1 MFNTDSSA
9 NDMSGNDMSGND
21 MSGNDMSGN
30 DMSGNDMS
38 GNDMSGN
45 NTEQE
50 KESTDKESTDEDLP
64 LFIRVFNNS
73 YVMFL
78 VWFICLYLVVFV
90 FFGVLLRGTRD
101 EETEK
106 KLSTTIDVLVLV
118 SVLAYTAY
126 IVYSTESYSSDAFTN
141 GIKDFLRDFYGNQ
154 LSLFSTM
161 LFLLTFYMLLYLMR
175 IPMGASTKPISV
187 KFIEFFGLIFLVS
200 VFIYDFFKYLLGI
213 DFLDF
218 LGNPEFNKLL
228 DTAGAPA
235 DLRFE
240 PKDQVFNVSNNY
252 YTYDDAQAVCKAF
265 DARLATYDEIESAY
279 NNGAEWCNYGW
290 SEGQM
295 AFFPTQKNT
304 WEKLQDNPLHKNS
317 CGRPGING
325 GYFDN
330 PHIKFGVNCFGKKP
344 KPTDLEKK
352 MMEATQDEPVPQTEE
367 EIALDEKVKYY
378 KENGDKLLQL
388 SSFNKDKWSRY

>member
-1 MFNTDSSA
+1 
-9 NDMSGNDMSGND
+9 
-21 MSGNDMSGN
+21 
-30 DMSGNDMS
+30 
-38 GNDMSGN
+38 
-45 NTEQE
+45 
-50 KESTDKESTDEDLP
+50 
-64 LFIRVFNNS
+64 
-73 YVMFL
+73 
-78 VWFICLYLVVFV
+78 
-90 FFGVLLRGTRD
+90 
-101 EETEK
+101 
-106 KLSTTIDVLVLV
+106 
-118 SVLAYTAY
+118 
-126 IVYSTESYSSDAFTN
+126 
-141 GIKDFLRDFYGNQ
+141 
-154 LSLFSTM
+154 
-161 LFLLTFYMLLYLMR
+161 MR